1 MPDDRQIL
9 GLATSFAAVDV
20 FSQRPSAPPPRERLL
35 LQLLQHGLSPSLSAS
50 STQTLWTRMLK
61 EIAKWQGNSPD
72 TFTCDSEGRLADP
85 LPEFFQFF
93 QLSRN
98 AKYSDCLGLD
108 PKLALSCASAR
119 KSIKQGCRA
128 FLVLVT
134 EDDIARAT
142 LAAANVTNSSSTAA
156 TSPAVS
162 TACPATAGPEQA
174 GLLQHVDALMLMC
187 LQSPRGCLLTG
198 GWRMSFLYC
207 LTLSLLSSVCTGC
220 LPLRCKRCS
229 GRLLTCCPNS

>member
-1 MPDDRQIL
+1 MRLNLGCYEEEVIKLWDRLVQYTTTYQAFL
-9 GLATSFAAVDV
+9 VVVLAW
-20 FSQRPSAPPPRERLL
+20 PS
-35 LQLLQHGLSPSLSAS
+35 
-50 STQTLWTRMLK
+50 TV
-61 EIAKWQGNSPD
+61 
-72 TFTCDSEGRLADP
+72 
-85 LPEFFQFF
+85 
-93 QLSRN
+93 
-98 AKYSDCLGLD
+98 
-108 PKLALSCASAR
+108 KLALRCASAR